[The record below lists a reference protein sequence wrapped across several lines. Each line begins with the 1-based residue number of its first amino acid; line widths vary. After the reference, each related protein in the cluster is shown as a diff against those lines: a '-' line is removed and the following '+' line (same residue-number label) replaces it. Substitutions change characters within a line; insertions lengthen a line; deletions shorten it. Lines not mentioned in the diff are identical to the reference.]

1 MSHGAGPAFEV
12 EKSCAFLAVSF
23 SDGRR
28 EKARLVSGEQR
39 SFGLNADRNVI
50 NVPYPVLA
58 PDWTPRSLTCGI
70 ALQCAP
76 TKDQLAKLDLNELSP
91 REYRAL
97 IHIEGEVAYAWV
109 ASRWPGLLPELRRL
123 LPGFRM
129 NTTQP
134 DNDSMIDLALA
145 LARSKNLLA
154 CPPILGQL
162 PPTKSQDK
170 SFIAALKR
178 MYGQMPWST
187 KRKLSPAMHTI
198 PVAGDGGIKNP
209 NLPPASRP
217 EDEEVEICPD
227 QRAGIPYPEW
237 NMWTKTFMRNH
248 VAVLERHYSHQPRR
262 TTTTSVNLRSWFA
275 EHTHRAMKNN
285 LDDGAELD
293 TDRYIS
299 HFLDCK
305 TGMAPE
311 PRIFRDLVPSV
322 RDVSTAVLLDGSSSL
337 GAHRGRIFQL
347 ELACADALSHAMSL
361 AKEKHG
367 LFVFSG
373 NTRHR
378 VDVACLKDFNEPRRI
393 VPSDLGLTVG
403 GYTRLGAPIRH
414 LTNRLLRQP
423 SERRL
428 LIIIGDGLISDEG
441 YEGHYAWADVAH
453 SVEEAVDAGL
463 AVYYIGVGPTRV
475 DPLPEVFGPKRS
487 TRIKRVEELPRVLAQ
502 VHRELVAA

>member
-1 MSHGAGPAFEV
+1 MSHGAGLAFDV
-12 EKSCAFLAVSF
+12 EKSCAFLAMSF
-23 SDGRR
+23 SEGRR
-28 EKARLVSGEQR
+28 DKARLVSGEQR
-39 SFGLNADRNVI
+39 SFGLNVNRNVV
-50 NVPYPVLA
+50 NVPYPALA
-58 PDWTPRSLTCGI
+58 PDWTPRSITCGI

-76 TKDQLAKLDLNELSP
+76 SKDQLATLDLNELSP

-97 IHIEGEVAYAWV
+97 IHVEGEVAYAWV

-123 LPGFRM
+123 LPDFRM

-134 DNDSMIDLALA
+134 DSDSMVDLALA
-145 LARSKNLLA
+145 LARSKNSLA

-162 PPTKSQDK
+162 PPTQPQNKSLVT
-170 SFIAALKR
+170 ALKR
-178 MYGQMPWST
+178 MCGQMPWST

-198 PVAGDGGIKNP
+198 PVAGDGGVKNP
-209 NLPPASRP
+209 NLPPASHP
-217 EDEEVEICPD
+217 KDEEVEICPD
-227 QRAGIPYPEW
+227 QRVGIPYPEW
-237 NMWTKTFMRNH
+237 NMWTRTFMRNH
-248 VAVLERHYSHQPRR
+248 VAVLERRYGSNSRR
-262 TTTTSVNLRSWFA
+262 LPTATINLRSWFE
-275 EHTHRAMKNN
+275 EHTHRIMKNN
-285 LDDGAELD
+285 LDDGTELD
-293 TDRYIS
+293 IDRYIS
-299 HFLDCK
+299 HFLDGK
-305 TGMAPE
+305 TGMASE
-311 PRIFRDLVPSV
+311 PRIFRELVPSA

-337 GAHRGRIFQL
+337 GAHHGRIFQL

-361 AKEKHG
+361 AREKHG

-378 VDVACLKDFNEPRRI
+378 VEVACLKDFNEPRSI
-393 VPSDLGLTVG
+393 IPSDSGLTLG

-414 LTNRLLRQP
+414 LTSRLLKQA

-463 AVYYIGVGPTRV
+463 AVYYIGVGPVRV
-475 DPLPEVFGPKRS
+475 DPLPDVFGSKRS